1 MITAFSY
8 FQMIEKNQTHITEI
22 ILLGFQSLNYWKFI
36 LFISLFTVYC
46 VTICGNLL
54 IITLVSFCKNLHS
67 PMYIFLVQLS
77 LCDILL
83 TTDIIPNTLTG
94 VLGNGTVISFSG
106 CISQWYIFGG
116 SEASECLILTV
127 MSYDRYLA
135 ICKPLRYSSIMNM
148 RLLVKLSILCWTL
161 GFSITL
167 VTTLSIATLDF
178 CGPHIIDHFFC
189 DLAPI
194 LHLSCSET
202 SQVKMEVALLSI
214 FVIVLPLG
222 LTGAS
227 YGCIVQTILR
237 MSSNVHRRK
246 AFSTCSSHLTVVCIF
261 YGTLIV
267 IYMLPT
273 EGLSL
278 SVSKSLALLYTVVT
292 PMMNPII
299 YSLRNKDVKDAI
311 NICGK
316 LT

>member
-1 MITAFSY
+1 MLHY
-8 FQMIEKNQTHITEI
+8 LKMIEKNQTHISEI
-22 ILLGFQSLNYWKFI
+22 VLLAFQSLNYWKSI
-36 LFISLFTVYC
+36 LFIPLFTVYC

-54 IITLVSFCKNLHS
+54 IITLVSSSENLHS

-83 TTDIIPNTLTG
+83 TTDIIPNTLSG
-94 VLGNGTVISFSG
+94 VLGNGTIISFSG

-116 SEASECLILTV
+116 SEASECFILTV
-127 MSYDRYLA
+127 MAYDRYLA
-135 ICKPLRYSSIMNM
+135 ICNPLRYSSIMNM
-148 RLLVKLSILCWTL
+148 RLLVTLSILCWAL

-194 LHLSCSET
+194 LQLSCSET

-227 YGCIVQTILR
+227 YGCIVQTILT

-311 NICGK
+311 NICRK

>member
-1 MITAFSY
+1 MT
-8 FQMIEKNQTHITEI
+8 EKNQTHITEI
-22 ILLGFQSLNYWKFI
+22 ILLGFQSLNYWKVV
-36 LFISLFTVYC
+36 LFISLFIFYC
-46 VTICGNLL
+46 VNICGNLL

-67 PMYIFLVQLS
+67 PMYMFLVQLS
-77 LCDILL
+77 ICDILL
-83 TTDIIPNTLTG
+83 TTVIIPHTLTG

-116 SEASECLILTV
+116 SEASECFILTA
-127 MSYDRYLA
+127 MAYDRYLA
-135 ICKPLRYSSIMNM
+135 ICNPLRYSSIMNM
-148 RLLVKLSILCWTL
+148 SLLEKLSILCWAL

-194 LHLSCSET
+194 LRLSCSET

-214 FVIVLPLG
+214 FVMIFPLG

-278 SVSKSLALLYTVVT
+278 SVSKSIALLYTVVT

-311 NICGK
+311 NICRNLPLAQRGS
-316 LT
+316 LH